1 MNLLYITA
9 GKTSQYVLVKDL
21 SRLVLRQNN
30 NDNNKRYFCQYCLHG
45 CTSEE
50 VSRKHLGKCKLHE
63 VQRIKLLEADN
74 TKGGD
79 KVKFTKP
86 EYQLRLPFIIHVDFK
101 SILCKQDSCEP
112 SSSKSLPPNTRTLT
126 TWRLHLRE
134 CSDGQYFEAPQVN
147 IGHDVTERFFNQ
159 VLATATICRQHLAN
173 KIPMKRLT

>member
-50 VSRKHLGKCKLHE
+50 VSRKHLGRCKLHG
-63 VQRIKLLEADN
+63 VQRVKLLEADN

-112 SSSKSLPPNTRTLT
+112 SSSKSFT
-126 TWRLHLRE
+126 T
-134 CSDGQYFEAPQVN
+134 QYQ
-147 IGHDVTERFFNQ
+147 
-159 VLATATICRQHLAN
+159 QHLPRGGCIYVNAAMDN
-173 KIPMKRLT
+173 TLKHAK